1 MEHKRVGIF
10 IRVSTDMQV
19 QDESPEHHEQRAR
32 WYVNS
37 KEGWQVIEVYR
48 LDAIS
53 GKSVM
58 QQPETKRMLADIK
71 SGHIT
76 GLVFSK
82 LARLARNTKE
92 LLEFAE
98 IFRAHNADLISLS
111 ESIDTSTPAGRL
123 FYTMI
128 AAMAQWER
136 EEIASR
142 VAASVPVR
150 ARMGKSLGGQASFG
164 YRWEDN
170 ELVIDEKEAPVR
182 KLLYELFIKHQ
193 RKLTTATAL
202 NKLGYR
208 TRNGSKFSP
217 QTVHRLLRDSNAKG
231 ERRANYSKS
240 KGDGK
245 SWSLKPVEEWII
257 VPCPA
262 VVSVELWNECNTILD
277 VQEKKRTPKGRK
289 AVYLLS
295 GFVHCACGN
304 TMYVYQHSQ
313 NYACKKCKNRIPVAD
328 LDDIYQAYLKDYLGS
343 INHSTYIESAD
354 KELQEK
360 KVLLEKVRKDRAKLS
375 RQADDLLALRLGG
388 EMNKELFAEKY
399 KPIEE
404 RIMQLDANTP
414 ELEAEIDARTIQLM
428 SSDIVVAE
436 IKTLYD
442 HWAEMAFDQKRG
454 IVETITKNIEI
465 DKQDITIT
473 LAYATSLPRNAENSV
488 QTNMGSCLPPA

>member
-1 MEHKRVGIF
+1 MEQKRVGIF

-32 WYVNS
+32 WYINS
-37 KEGWQVIEVYR
+37 KEGWQVVEVYR
-48 LDAIS
+48 LDAVS

-164 YRWEDN
+164 YRWEEK

-182 KLLYELFIKHQ
+182 KLMYELFIKHQ
-193 RKLTTATAL
+193 RKFTTAAAL
-202 NKLGYR
+202 NKQGFR
-208 TRNGSKFSP
+208 TRNGSKFTP
-217 QTVHRLLRDSNAKG
+217 QTVHRLLHDSSAKG
-231 ERRANYSKS
+231 ERRTNYSKS
-240 KGDGK
+240 RGDSK
-245 SWSLKPVEEWII
+245 AWSMKPVEEWII

-262 VVSVELWNECNTILD
+262 IVSADLWNECNAILEI
-277 VQEKKRTPKGRK
+277 QERERKPKGPK

-295 GFVHCACGN
+295 GFVRCSCNN
-304 TMYVYQHSQ
+304 TMYVYQHSKA
-313 NYACKKCKNRIPVAD
+313 YVCKKCKNRITVAD

-343 INHSTYIESAD
+343 INHNTYLASAD

-360 KVLLEKVRKDRAKLS
+360 KLLLETVKKDRAKLS
-375 RQADDLLALRLGG
+375 KEVDNLLALRLDG

-399 KPIEE
+399 KPVEE
-404 RIMQLDANTP
+404 RIMQLDRHIP
-414 ELEAEIDARTIQLM
+414 ELEAEIDARTIQIM
-428 SSDIVVAE
+428 SSDIVVAD

-442 HWAEMAFDQKRG
+442 HWEEMTFDQKRA
-454 IVETITKNIEI
+454 IVETITKDIEI
-465 DKQDITIT
+465 GTQDIIIT
-473 LAYATSLPRNAENSV
+473 LAYAPTLPRNAENSV
-488 QTNMGSCLPPA
+488 RTNRGSCLPPA